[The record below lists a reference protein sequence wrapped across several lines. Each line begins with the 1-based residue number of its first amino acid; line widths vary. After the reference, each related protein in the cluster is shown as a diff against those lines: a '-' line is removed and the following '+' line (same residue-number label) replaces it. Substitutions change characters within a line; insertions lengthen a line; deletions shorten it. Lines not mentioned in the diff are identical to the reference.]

1 MDAVL
6 MDFGSCTEAREQICG
21 QSEAQRLQDLAEERC
36 SMTYRAPEL
45 FNVQS
50 YCMIDERTDIWSLG
64 CVLYAICFF
73 KCPYDV
79 IYEKGDS
86 VALAVLNGN
95 TDFPDSSPYTEVN
108 ANQPYHFWLGSDFT
122 KNAHRCFPSHRICII
137 WFRSCYELIQW
148 NGRMYIAFL
157 KQLKVSLPNW
167 KAEFNLPDVEISFVL
182 AFQHSRC
189 SQLFLYTVSWHLI

>member
-1 MDAVL
+1 

-21 QSEAQRLQDLAEERC
+21 QPEAQRLQDWAEERC

-45 FNVQS
+45 FHVQS

-86 VALAVLNGN
+86 VALAVLSGHV
-95 TDFPDSSPYTEVN
+95 DFPERSPYTEVSLN
-108 ANQPYHFWLGSDFT
+108 SIVED
-122 KNAHRCFPSHRICII
+122 
-137 WFRSCYELIQW
+137 
-148 NGRMYIAFL
+148 L
-157 KQLKVSLPNW
+157 KQ
-167 KAEFNLPDVEISFVL
+167 
-182 AFQHSRC
+182 
-189 SQLFLYTVSWHLI
+189 

>member
-1 MDAVL
+1 MFVHQKSVILIEQFVFDAANICLSDSMEAIL

-21 QSEAQRLQDLAEERC
+21 QSEAQRLQELAEERC

-95 TDFPDSSPYTEVN
+95 IEFAESSPYTEVIS
-108 ANQPYHFWLGSDFT
+108 AKFDVIF
-122 KNAHRCFPSHRICII
+122 
-137 WFRSCYELIQW
+137 
-148 NGRMYIAFL
+148 
-157 KQLKVSLPNW
+157 VPN
-167 KAEFNLPDVEISFVL
+167 
-182 AFQHSRC
+182 
-189 SQLFLYTVSWHLI
+189 Y

>member
-1 MDAVL
+1 MEAVL

-21 QSEAQRLQDLAEERC
+21 QPEAQRLQDWAEERC

-86 VALAVLNGN
+86 VALAVLSGHIA
-95 TDFPDSSPYTEVN
+95 FPESSPYT
-108 ANQPYHFWLGSDFT
+108 
-122 KNAHRCFPSHRICII
+122 
-137 WFRSCYELIQW
+137 
-148 NGRMYIAFL
+148 
-157 KQLKVSLPNW
+157 KVSLIG
-167 KAEFNLPDVEISFVL
+167 LL
-182 AFQHSRC
+182 G
-189 SQLFLYTVSWHLI
+189 